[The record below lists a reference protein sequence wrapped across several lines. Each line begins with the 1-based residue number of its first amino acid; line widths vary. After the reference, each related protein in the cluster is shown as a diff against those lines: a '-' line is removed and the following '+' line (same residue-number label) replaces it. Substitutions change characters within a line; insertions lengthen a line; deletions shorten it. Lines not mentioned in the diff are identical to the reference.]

1 MTNRTAPN
9 RVGEVVR
16 ETKETRIRVRIDLD
30 GTGKTEISTGVGFYD
45 HMLESFGRHGGFDL
59 QVETKGDLHIDMH
72 HTVEDTGIVLGQA
85 FKQAC
90 DEFKGIRRFGTSYI
104 PMDETLTRCAV
115 DLSNRPYL
123 IWKVD
128 FTRPKVG
135 EMDTELFKEFHQ
147 AFAMN
152 AGACVHLETLYG
164 DNTHHIAESGF
175 KGVRRFGHAYIPMDE
190 TLTRCAIDLSNRPY
204 LIWNVSYKTPKVG
217 DMDTELFKEFHH
229 AFAMNC
235 GACVHLETLYGTNSH
250 HIAESGFKAL
260 ARALRTAVELD
271 PKTHGHAPSTKGVL

>member
-1 MTNRTAPN
+1 MANRTA
-9 RVGEVVR
+9 EVVR

-30 GTGKTEISTGVGFYD
+30 GTGKTKIATGVGFYD
-45 HMLESFGRHGGFDL
+45 RMLEAFGRHGGFDL
-59 QVETKGDLHIDMH
+59 EIETQGDLHIDMH

-90 DEFKGIRRFGTSYI
+90 DGFNGIRRFGTSYI

-115 DLSNRPYL
+115 DLSYRPYL
-123 IWKVD
+123 IWKVE

-152 AGACVHLETLYG
+152 CGACVHIETLYG

-175 KGVRRFGHAYIPMDE
+175 K
-190 TLTRCAIDLSNRPY
+190 
-204 LIWNVSYKTPKVG
+204 
-217 DMDTELFKEFHH
+217 
-229 AFAMNC
+229 
-235 GACVHLETLYGTNSH
+235 
-250 HIAESGFKAL
+250 AL
-260 ARALRTAVELD
+260 ARALREAVEID
-271 PKTHGHAPSTKGVL
+271 PKTQGAAPSTKGVL